1 MNRIVADGR
10 ERLREAQLDLIMW
23 ELTQEH
29 ADELRHATVW
39 QRWFIHQRLQQEAE
53 RRLLRQ
59 PQPSA
64 ETVF

>member
-23 ELTQEH
+23 ELMQEH

-39 QRWFIHQRLQQEAE
+39 QRWMIRQRLQQEAE
-53 RRLLRQ
+53 RRLLRR
-59 PQPSA
+59 PRPSA